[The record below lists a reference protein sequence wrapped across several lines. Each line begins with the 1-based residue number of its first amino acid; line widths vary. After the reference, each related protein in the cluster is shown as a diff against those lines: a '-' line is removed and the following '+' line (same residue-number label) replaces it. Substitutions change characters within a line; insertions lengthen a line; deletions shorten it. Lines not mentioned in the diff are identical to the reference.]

1 MTPKTAVP
9 RLARVVALAVA
20 FTTSPL
26 FGLAA
31 DPAPKPVN
39 APKQEAGKSTP
50 PAAAA
55 KNDTSPNA
63 PKPGDP
69 TKKDEKKEEPKLPV
83 PSPSS
88 PEWKLEVLK
97 EKPAIHT
104 PSVVA
109 SAPDGRVFV
118 AEDPMDQQGPG
129 NKPIDRVLC
138 LHPDGRVTVF
148 ADKLYAVFGLAYY
161 DGKLFVHHS
170 PKFTVFTDDVASG
183 TGKNPVDYYDTDNP
197 ATWGSGNL
205 NDHIPAQIRLGMDGY
220 FYMSVGDKGVY
231 GLVSKVD
238 GSKAELKG
246 GGVIRFRPDGTN
258 FEVYA
263 SGTRNHLDVSMNAE
277 DEIFTYDNTD
287 DGLGWNTRFTHI
299 VDGGFY
305 GYPYDYRAKD
315 DDAEGMARLKAQ
327 RDAVAKAKTEYDN
340 KVKEITKDLKT
351 DEEKNAAIAKANLAR
366 PSALVAP
373 FQPYTLWAIDDFGG
387 GSPCGA
393 VGYNED
399 ALPEE
404 YRGNLFHCDWGKKQI
419 ERYVVERAG
428 ATYKVAKRDD
438 KFLKG
443 GTQPFR
449 PLGIDVT
456 PDGLGFY
463 ICDWNFDGWNS
474 KQDVGRFM
482 KLTFT
487 GKSHATPKP
496 AWYVPAAM
504 GQKFDASTQDLITAL
519 AHPAQSVRL
528 VASRRIGERGNSAV
542 PALVSLLN
550 DSTAPNYARWHAI
563 WTLDRLDNGKAG
575 RNAIISV
582 LTNPQVDVTVRM
594 QAARQL
600 GTRAAKEAVAALTA
614 SLKDADA
621 AMRFRAATAL
631 GRIGDPQAVGPL
643 IDQLTDPDRFARY
656 AVFTA
661 LNRIARQAPEAWDK
675 IVSALSAEQPA
686 IRDGAT
692 FAMRNAFDA
701 SLVSALSNY
710 ANNPQN
716 PVAGRTAA
724 VQALAP
730 LAKQPKPWN
739 GKWWGTQ
746 PQQKVPPPA
755 HEVEW
760 DGTANAQGTLRKSLE
775 DSEPSIRS
783 AAVLAQQVVPDAS
796 VGETLVALFDADKDV
811 RNRKNVL
818 KALAASKPPAANGLV
833 AKVLKDHKAHVD
845 FLSDTLRLATRIGGD
860 DMREAVIGFLSADVE
875 TDRLVEAV
883 DALGKMKDAKAA
895 PTLVMRTGDVQPRV
909 AIAATLALG
918 QLGGKPSLDALL
930 DRLTHDNRTDV
941 RRAAAAGLANLK
953 SRDAI
958 PALLTVHKDKEIGKD
973 VIKALCATPSMKALD
988 AYLAGISSPD
998 GGLRADA
1005 RRAIQQIRR
1014 DALPVIEARLDT
1026 DPLSSQAM
1034 SELQNLYGKDVPE
1047 KDRTGKLWKFDTKK
1061 LAPEAFA
1068 NYAKS
1073 HPGSV
1078 DNGKKVFR
1086 SENLACIKCHKV
1098 GNEGIDVGP
1107 ALTGVGTKY
1116 DRQFLVDSILYPSKQ
1131 ILDGYHQTIL
1141 RMKDGD
1147 VLSGVVKGETDKEVT
1162 LYDASG
1168 SKQQVAKDE
1177 IKERDH
1183 GKLSVMPEGL
1193 QLSLKPEEFA
1203 DLIAYLE
1210 SLKEQPKK

>member
-1 MTPKTAVP
+1 MTPKTAT
-9 RLARVVALAVA
+9 RLARVVALTLGLTASSLV
-20 FTTSPL
+20 
-26 FGLAA
+26 GLAA
-31 DPAPKPVN
+31 DPAPKQDAGKTN
-39 APKQEAGKSTP
+39 APATDAKKGAPAKDTP
-50 PAAAA
+50 P
-55 KNDTSPNA
+55 
-63 PKPGDP
+63 
-69 TKKDEKKEEPKLPV
+69 KKDEKKEEPKLPV

-97 EKPAIHT
+97 EKPNIHT

-109 SAPDGRVFV
+109 AAPDGRVFV

-129 NKPIDRVLC
+129 NVPADRILC
-138 LHPDGRVTVF
+138 LHPDGKVTVF
-148 ADKLYAVFGLAYY
+148 AEKLYAVFGLAYY

-170 PKFTVFTDDVASG
+170 PKFTVFTDDVATG

-205 NDHIPAQIRLGMDGY
+205 NDHIPAQIRLGMDGW

-231 GLVSKVD
+231 GLVSKID
-238 GSKAELKG
+238 GSKAELRG
-246 GGVIRFRPDGTN
+246 GGVIRFRPDGTH
-258 FEVYA
+258 FEVYC
-263 SGTRNHLDVSMNAE
+263 SGTRNHLDISINAE
-277 DEIFTYDNTD
+277 DEIFSYDNTD
-287 DGLGWNTRFTHI
+287 DGLGWNTRFTHL

-315 DDAEGMARLKAQ
+315 DDPEAMARLKAQ

-351 DEEKNAAIAKANLAR
+351 DDEKNAAVAKANLVK
-366 PSALVAP
+366 PSALVPP

-387 GSPCGA
+387 GSPTGA
-393 VGYNED
+393 IAYNED

-404 YRGNLFHCDWGKKQI
+404 YRGNLFHCDWGKKQL
-419 ERYVVERAG
+419 ERIVVERAG
-428 ATYKVAKRDD
+428 ATYKIAKRDD

-449 PLGIDVT
+449 PLGIDIT

-463 ICDWNFDGWNS
+463 ICDWNFDGWNA
-474 KQDVGRFM
+474 KTDVGRFM
-482 KLTFT
+482 KLAFT
-487 GKSHATPKP
+487 AKSHATPKP

-504 GQKFDASTQDLITAL
+504 GQKFDATTQDLIAAL

-528 VASRRIGERGNSAV
+528 VASRRIAERGNSAV
-542 PALVSLLN
+542 PALVALLN
-550 DSTAPNYARWHAI
+550 DNSAPNYARWHAI

-575 RNAIISV
+575 RNAVIAL

-600 GTRAAKEAVAALTA
+600 GTRAAREAVPALIA
-614 SLKDADA
+614 SLKDSNA

-631 GRIGDPQAVGPL
+631 GRIGDPQAVSAL
-643 IDQLTDPDRFARY
+643 IDQLAESDRFARY

-661 LNRIARQAPEAWDK
+661 LNRTARQAPEAWDN
-675 IVSALSAEQPA
+675 IVSALSSDNPA
-686 IRDGAT
+686 IREGAT
-692 FAMRNAFDA
+692 FAMRNAFDP

-710 ANNPQN
+710 ANSPQN

-760 DGTANAQGTLRKSLE
+760 DGTANAQGTLRRALE
-775 DSEPSIRS
+775 DEQAPIRS
-783 AAVLAQQVVPDAS
+783 AAVLAQQIVPDPS
-796 VGETLVALFDADKDV
+796 VGETLVALFKAEKDV
-811 RNRKNVL
+811 KPRKDVL
-818 KALAASKPPAANGLV
+818 KALAASKPPAATALV
-833 AKVLKDHKAHVD
+833 TQVLKDPKAHAE
-845 FLSDTLRLATRIGGD
+845 FLSDTLRLASSIGGD
-860 DMREAVIGFLSADVE
+860 DMREAVVHFLAADVDA
-875 TDRLVEAV
+875 DRVVEAV
-883 DALGKMKDAKAA
+883 QALGKMKDAKAA
-895 PTLVMRTGDVQPRV
+895 PALIMRAGDMQPKI

-918 QLGGKPSLDALL
+918 QLSGKPTLDALL
-930 DRLTHDNRTDV
+930 DRLVHDNRTDI
-941 RRAAAAGLANLK
+941 RRAAAGALGTLK
-953 SRDAI
+953 NRDAI
-958 PALLTVHKDKEIGKD
+958 PALMSVYRDKEIGKD
-973 VIKALCATPSMKALD
+973 AIKALCATPSMKALD
-988 AYLAGISSPD
+988 AYLDGISSPD

-1005 RRAIQQIRR
+1005 RRAIQQIRK
-1014 DALPVIEARLDT
+1014 DALPVIEARLDK
-1026 DPLSSQAM
+1026 DPLSSQAI

-1068 NYAKS
+1068 NYAKA
-1073 HPGSV
+1073 HPGNP
-1078 DNGKKVFR
+1078 DNGKKVFHL
-1086 SENLACIKCHKV
+1086 ETLACIKCHKV
-1098 GNEGIDVGP
+1098 GNEGADIGP
-1107 ALTGVGTKY
+1107 ALTGVGSKY
-1116 DRQFLVDSILYPSKQ
+1116 DRQFLVDAILYPSKQ
-1131 ILDGYHQTIL
+1131 ILDGYQQTIL

-1162 LYDASG
+1162 LFDASAT
-1168 SKQQVAKDE
+1168 KTAVPKEDIKDRE
-1177 IKERDH
+1177 H
-1183 GKLSVMPEGL
+1183 GKLSLMPEGL
-1193 QLSLKPEEFA
+1193 QLTLKPEEFA
-1203 DLIAYLE
+1203 DLVAYLE